1 MKENFNLSFKKISK
15 RKADND
21 KRSSF
26 RKFLIAAL
34 VQSKLDMLHIELIYI
49 DEFSVNERNF
59 NNYGWWEKGKQGY
72 INYLM
77 DNFSMTFIW
86 AFSEQRF
93 YGIMGNKESNNSA
106 SFIEFVTKIFASR
119 SKSKT
124 TNNLKPIIVCDNA
137 SIHKSRDWF
146 KFYKDSG
153 ISVLTIPHMNLH

>member
-15 RKADND
+15 RKVDNN

-26 RKFLIAAL
+26 RKILIAAL
-34 VQSKLDMLHIELIYI
+34 VQSKLDMLYIELIYI
-49 DEFSVNERNF
+49 YEFSVNERNF
-59 NNYGWWEKGKQGY
+59 NNYGWWEKSKQGY
-72 INYLM
+72 VDYLM

-93 YGIMGNKESNNSA
+93 YGIMGNKKSNNSS
-106 SFIEFVTKIFASR
+106 SFIEFATKIFASR

-124 TNNLKPIIVCDNA
+124 TIDLKPIIICYNA

-146 KFYKDSG
+146 KFHKDSG
-153 ISVLTIPHMNLH
+153 ISILIIPHMNLH